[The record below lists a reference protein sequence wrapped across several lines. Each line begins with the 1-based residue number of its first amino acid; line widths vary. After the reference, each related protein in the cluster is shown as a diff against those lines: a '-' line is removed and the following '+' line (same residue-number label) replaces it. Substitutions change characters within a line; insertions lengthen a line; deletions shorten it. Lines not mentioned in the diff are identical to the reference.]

1 MLKAMASGELEDWPQ
16 RVRCFLVDQELS
28 LNLEANPIEEVLA
41 ADTASLALQEE
52 AAMLEEEEMTSAVS
66 ARSHLYTKAADT
78 VGSPLRVFSGC
89 ARSTRSWMSSTER
102 TLG

>member
-52 AAMLEEEEMTSAVS
+52 AAMLEEETPRE
-66 ARSHLYTKAADT
+66 
-78 VGSPLRVFSGC
+78 P
-89 ARSTRSWMSSTER
+89 R
-102 TLG
+102 TTFPHYPTMHSRP